1 MCVNQSGTVFQFGK
15 VMPAAAVCDS
25 DREHTSEHIH
35 YDRFGLHQFMNTT

>member
-25 DREHTSEHIH
+25 DREHTSDQSI
-35 YDRFGLHQFMNTT
+35 FTMIGLVCISS